1 MHRRGGYEGLFL
13 TAVVEGAWC
22 VGDPDAVAGL
32 TFAVGMD
39 EVAGI
44 HVAVELDWAV
54 GNFGL

>member
-1 MHRRGGYEGLFL
+1 MFL